1 MIYLYLLIDYMV
13 CNLCNI
19 NSYFLLIELDKRN
32 IIDVIICCLIMD
44 FLYGKLFYFTLII
57 ISIYGIFRM
66 INFKKKYV
74 ILKNILII
82 LMFIIFR
89 EVMHIFI

>member
-57 ISIYGIFRM
+57 LSIYGIFRM

>member
-57 ISIYGIFRM
+57 LSIYGIFRM

-89 EVMHIFI
+89 KVMHIFI